1 MMTRDE
7 VVYWILYRTLLPFL
21 YKRIFNGAVK
31 NKENVPGRG
40 PLLIASNHSS
50 YIDTPIL
57 AYAIDRPVVFLAK
70 EQLFRIPVLS
80 VLLQLTR
87 CIKVSKRCSHYT
99 MIRRVEKRLLDG
111 YAVAIYPEGTRT
123 KEEEV
128 KNIRLGTSYISAV
141 SQAKILPVALV
152 GTGKVLPK
160 GSVLPKYQK
169 LEVRI
174 GTIIEPPLSR
184 DRLELIRHA
193 ELIKTS
199 INGLLRDSSHDE

>member
-1 MMTRDE
+1 MTRDE

-21 YKRIFNGAVK
+21 YRRIFNGVVK
-31 NKENVPGRG
+31 NKENMPRRG
-40 PLLIASNHSS
+40 PLLIVSNHSS

-57 AYAIDRPVVFLAK
+57 AYAIGRPVVFLAK
-70 EQLFRIPVLS
+70 EELFRIPVLS

-87 CIKVSKRCSHYT
+87 CIKVTKRCSHYT
-99 MIRRVEKRLLDG
+99 MIRRVEERLSDG

-123 KEEEV
+123 QEEEV

-141 SQAKILPVALV
+141 SRTKILPVALV

-160 GSVLPKYQK
+160 GTIVPKYQK

-184 DRLELIRHA
+184 DRLVLIKHT
-193 ELIKTS
+193 ELIKAS
-199 INGLLRDSSHDE
+199 INGLLRDSSHNE

>member
-1 MMTRDE
+1 MTRDE

-21 YKRIFNGAVK
+21 YRRIFNGVVK
-31 NKENVPGRG
+31 NKVNMPGRG
-40 PLLIASNHSS
+40 PLLIVSNHSS

-57 AYAIDRPVVFLAK
+57 AYAIGRPVVFLAK
-70 EQLFRIPVLS
+70 EELFRIPVLS

-87 CIKVSKRCSHYT
+87 CIKVTKRCSHYT
-99 MIRRVEKRLLDG
+99 MIRRVEERLSDG

-123 KEEEV
+123 QEEEV

-141 SQAKILPVALV
+141 SRTKILPVALV

-160 GSVLPKYQK
+160 GTIVPKYQK

-184 DRLELIRHA
+184 DRLVLIKHT
-193 ELIKTS
+193 ELIKAS
-199 INGLLRDSSHDE
+199 INGLLRDSSHNE